1 MDVYHI
7 YLVSGRAPAPQ
18 LALGRRGG
26 RGPSNPPHCLA
37 EPFPQREGSVRRRAP
52 NTYWGLGPGQ
62 RARIASLRRWPQ
74 SVPET
79 KAQSHGVWSGRPAQR
94 QLQGGELLHAAL
106 RVWGAPAPKLCES
119 QSSFSRN
126 VSCCDLTPGR
136 PGSTQV
142 AASSPTGQAGLSH
155 LRTVPNKKQA
165 PSLGDRSAQLAP
177 CLPVSPQTREDDE
190 SPGCCL
196 IASCPGR
203 GRRGEKVISYKT
215 RSGYLSLPVLR
226 AGGTQQCFSF
236 PFAASIKIPCFLLV
250 LLSPHTNLGV
260 LGDTRFDT
268 WPLS

>member
-1 MDVYHI
+1 MRRVDVYHI

-18 LALGRRGG
+18 LAPGRRGG

-37 EPFPQREGSVRRRAP
+37 EPFPQRGGSVRRRAP

-79 KAQSHGVWSGRPAQR
+79 KAQSRGVWSGRPAQR

-119 QSSFSRN
+119 QSSFSRD

-203 GRRGEKVISYKT
+203 GRRGDKLQNQKRLFVSAC
-215 RSGYLSLPVLR
+215 S
-226 AGGTQQCFSF
+226 AGGRDSAMFLF
-236 PFAASIKIPCFLLV
+236 PFRV
-250 LLSPHTNLGV
+250 Y
-260 LGDTRFDT
+260 
-268 WPLS
+268 

>member
-1 MDVYHI
+1 MCFRPGGEGPPSRGSLASSAVDNDSCGVEADTNYNDTDRCWGPLRRVDVYHI

-18 LALGRRGG
+18 LAPGRRGG

-79 KAQSHGVWSGRPAQR
+79 KAQSRGVWSGRPAQR

-119 QSSFSRN
+119 QSSFSRD

-177 CLPVSPQTREDDE
+177 CLP
-190 SPGCCL
+190 CL
-196 IASCPGR
+196 PADKGR
-203 GRRGEKVISYKT
+203 
-215 RSGYLSLPVLR
+215 
-226 AGGTQQCFSF
+226 
-236 PFAASIKIPCFLLV
+236 
-250 LLSPHTNLGV
+250 
-260 LGDTRFDT
+260 
-268 WPLS
+268 